1 MGKRLIAM
9 LALLGA
15 LAMVAPAASADNGKG
30 KGKEKKNPHASA
42 GMNDDRGWEHRGGY
56 EYRTYQKGERPP
68 GWSEGK
74 KTGWGDC
81 DLPPGQAKKYGC
93 RTYVYQG
100 RHHYYYQ
107 DEKGRIVVRRPA
119 EEQGRH

>member
-1 MGKRLIAM
+1 MGRRFIAM

-15 LAMVAPAASADNGKG
+15 LLMAAPGARADKGKG
-30 KGKEKKNPHASA
+30 KGKEKKSPHAA
-42 GMNDDRGWEHRGGY
+42 QVADDRGWERRGGY
-56 EYRTYQKGERPP
+56 EYRTYSGGERPP
-68 GWSEGK
+68 GWSQGK

-107 DEKGRIVVRRPA
+107 DEKGRIIVRRPL
-119 EEQGRH
+119 EEGRHH